1 MIGPIYDKYS
11 PLTWFRYF
19 EHNWILKLFQK
30 NKKKIEHVKLPSSE
44 LVMLSIENEMLA
56 NLKEK
61 TYLVNL
67 YLRKS
72 KNNKF
77 WIKKFYNIKL

>member
-1 MIGPIYDKYS
+1 M
-11 PLTWFRYF
+11 T
-19 EHNWILKLFQK
+19 NILLLLDHVILNTIEFLSCFKK
-30 NKKKIEHVKLPSSE
+30 TKTKKIEHVKLPSSE

-77 WIKKFYNIKL
+77 

>member
-1 MIGPIYDKYS
+1 M
-11 PLTWFRYF
+11 T
-19 EHNWILKLFQK
+19 NILLLLDHVILNTIEFLSCFKK
-30 NKKKIEHVKLPSSE
+30 TKKKIEHVKLPSSE

-77 WIKKFYNIKL
+77 

>member
-1 MIGPIYDKYS
+1 M
-11 PLTWFRYF
+11 T
-19 EHNWILKLFQK
+19 NILLLLDHVILNTIEFLSCF
-30 NKKKIEHVKLPSSE
+30 KKTKTKIEHVKLPSSE

-77 WIKKFYNIKL
+77 